1 METSVLDTK
10 LTLQMRKKSKALPS
24 EKSANDWLA
33 DILKA
38 SGPTGKVDQVPE
50 GWLTIAQMSQMT
62 ETAMSTINFKMMRGM
77 RSGQI
82 QRKRFRIRTDRQ
94 VAEVWHYCK
103 A

>member
-1 METSVLDTK
+1 
-10 LTLQMRKKSKALPS
+10 MRKKPS
-24 EKSANDWLA
+24 PRIIQAPEKSANDWLA

-77 RSGQI
+77 RAGQI
-82 QRKRFRIRTDRQ
+82 QRKRFRISTDRQ
-94 VAEVWHYCK
+94 IAEVWHYCK